1 MTYIFSEKTLIAGTE
16 ENNIYCFEI
25 NEIFDMNIKN
35 HELKFLEK
43 EDEKFDDD
51 DHSVMKSSSQSLSK
65 MGSGDYSIIDY
76 ILPPKKMQNDEDS
89 KMI

>member
-43 EDEKFDDD
+43 EDEKFDDED
-51 DHSVMKSSSQSLSK
+51 VMKNSQNEQ
-65 MGSGDYSIIDY
+65 
-76 ILPPKKMQNDEDS
+76 KKD
-89 KMI
+89 